1 MKKLLKA
8 KVLVKTPSELIDPHN
23 VLKSRP
29 VVDLI
34 KILGQWLDQRIIG
47 RTA

>member
-8 KVLVKTPSELIDPHN
+8 KVLVKTTSELIDPHN
-23 VLKSRP
+23 ALKSRP

-34 KILGQWLDQRIIG
+34 KILGQWLDQ
-47 RTA
+47 